1 MVTRSC
7 KYTGNQL
14 VWRIRIPKLN
24 LDLVPKSCKNT
35 LNQVVWRIRI
45 WKVIFSKWNSHREL
59 EAFVEIC
66 LSLVFLNFGRW
77 PVLIGL
83 IGPIQSFFRGRTFSD
98 TCGARTFFQ
107 FHKSVGACNPKCLQC
122 LLGTMCFVI
131 NVRTVL
137 DVVQARNVC
146 KIRNALRSK
155 SISLMLANAR

>member
-1 MVTRSC
+1 
-7 KYTGNQL
+7 
-14 VWRIRIPKLN
+14 
-24 LDLVPKSCKNT
+24 
-35 LNQVVWRIRI
+35 
-45 WKVIFSKWNSHREL
+45 
-59 EAFVEIC
+59 
-66 LSLVFLNFGRW
+66 
-77 PVLIGL
+77 LIGL

-107 FHKSVGACNPKCLQC
+107 FHNSVGACNPKCLQC